1 MIKRG
6 ELQATLVKGRHGM
19 EYRINSGTTLDQ
31 AWANPSSSLGKADAS
46 LGELIELVRDQQR
59 QLTRLNEERAELFGR
74 LGYFQAQLE
83 AARAQLQVTQDE
95 LRVAQTR
102 IVELEAPKEAASEMS
117 NYPVPE
123 QSGQDVG
130 ARTVSEMP
138 EDQPEVGRR
147 SEVSAPPATK
157 DQEGSST
164 RAFKRFWRWLTQPV

>member
-19 EYRINSGTTLDQ
+19 EYRINSGAMLDQ

-83 AARAQLQVTQDE
+83 AARTQSQVTQDE

-102 IVELEAPKEAASEMS
+102 IVELEAPKEAAPEMANHPAHAENGPNSGSE
-117 NYPVPE
+117 
-123 QSGQDVG
+123 
-130 ARTVSEMP
+130 
-138 EDQPEVGRR
+138 
-147 SEVSAPPATK
+147 K
-157 DQEGSST
+157 GSP
-164 RAFKRFWRWLTQPV
+164 RPWWKFW